1 MDMKVHTDAT
11 LEILDDVLQDMR
23 PLDHVSQNLRLNVKV

>member
-11 LEILDDVLQDMR
+11 LEILDDVLQSMR
-23 PLDHVSQNLRLNVKV
+23 PLDEVSQILMLIINV